1 MAKDARQTDKEHSR
15 ALEKLRNVLNKLP
28 SAASLVQSSANDLV
42 EETSKQLRQHV
53 SKHLQQQGGHIE
65 AVLKLAAAFTEH
77 LLSQHN
83 TASRED
89 LQIEAQSTKWLL
101 ALRYSITGVSN
112 TITSFQLSNAQ
123 KGEHRSAFMLSSSI
137 SPRNL
142 HNHNGPAYKIIQSHL
157 VPQWAAAAR
166 LGLKMHEE
174 HARRDVVTV
183 AISALLEV
191 ATLDKAHRQDI
202 LRSISIKELGQI
214 YSCATDYHLAADC
227 MEIGLLTKPKNT
239 GNARRAHWQAF
250 FTCWEAEIDQRGQA
264 SSMPAEDGVIFEEGY
279 RSALQQLSELRDE
292 SRFDAIA
299 SDAIDAHS
307 LGHQRRPRR
316 IICSNISAE
325 GAADWLLARP
335 CSMEAYNSLAK
346 SQATDVKVPA
356 DFVLWINSDSVA
368 MDLVDPAF
376 VEGVEAEMV
385 LIPTRIEFENV
396 TTITFSEHL
405 ITFDL
410 KKSVSVAS
418 EGGKKYDLGS
428 NLHLTAKD
436 RSEAQRLQTA
446 IKYRTKDSD
455 VQIHTFTTEPEP
467 AGRFQD
473 GVTNHFR
480 ADDNIPEV
488 IASKL
493 TDLPPPMLKRSGP
506 TARSAVICQLPDH
519 PKLPECSPEAS
530 QLEVRRERAE
540 EMRLAAASEADPYLL
555 ARAENN
561 EPPNEHLGAESNP
574 KSGPAEV
581 ETTRRRANPPQR
593 TETAVTN
600 PHPKGKT
607 KTLTLS
613 DSPVDRQLVSSD
625 GAGQFLRVSDGRS
638 RRSVRRP
645 NYVEVSSDLSE
656 LSDEDE
662 QAEAPKAPA
671 PGSPPKESNS
681 RGPMRALSLTVPKAP
696 HRIDKTKY
704 SAKLKANVKV
714 HDSGSGSETSVEGK
728 SLQIEKPKRSTA
740 RHDSERSDH
749 TQSTEEKRSES
760 PVSSNNIDWDAIPG
774 EESASATI
782 CTGKKRDSD
791 KSRGK
796 GGSKGKRVAGVN
808 KKLQHAGDSSEE
820 EGDQD
825 SGLTKTRKRKATA
838 EKESLKR
845 QKLAQP
851 PIPQNAR
858 GKLTAHDPHSKE
870 SAKSRDGAEK
880 SNAMGMATAGAQ
892 VRKPGQKSAFLLDA
906 MSSTPDTRQK
916 SRKKVPKRPVHP
928 WNRPSQN
935 SGAEAVIQDKV
946 GKLNDSNQQASR
958 SRAEKG
964 AEQQS
969 LPLTDTIKLPM
980 AESPFGDSQ
989 RKTAEVGRT
998 ENLEFLNSDDN
1009 GDLSAGSFH
1018 FNESFEVNNEHLG
1031 FVDPGTVRTSAL
1043 VKKTFNPESSSES
1056 LAAQE
1061 GSTIDIRPGRLNEAA
1076 EKAHHISV
1084 RQAVAAERDPSPSE
1098 ERGNVIQAR
1107 QPPRPLTRKQHN
1119 PQLQESTVM
1128 NKTNEGA
1135 RMDSV
1140 LDLQPGQASN
1150 FTGIAQENERIDINT
1165 KRPTAVSPSPKA
1177 ADVEGRIDDKITAG
1191 DEQSPLKLT
1200 HDISAV
1206 RMARDDDEIG
1216 DSTTLLEMKAASLPS
1231 LGLYNRKHR
1240 DVLPRFAP
1248 PNNITTKQILQNQ
1261 KEDEHRTDPTKQA
1274 GQHRLER
1281 SRKNEAQASKW
1292 PLKQPV
1298 READAEPISQIEDPE
1313 LEAAL
1318 RIVRKSRK
1326 TASTLREVRR
1336 HANIAE
1342 NEKATATQTTI
1353 EELALEF
1360 IKTLC
1365 KAQENETKGLQM
1377 QARSDLRR
1385 LMQAVFDQ
1393 FSEMEDQE

>member
-28 SAASLVQSSANDLV
+28 SAASLVQSSANDLLNLTERSCSIAEV

-506 TARSAVICQLPDH
+506 TARSA
-519 PKLPECSPEAS
+519 
-530 QLEVRRERAE
+530 
-540 EMRLAAASEADPYLL
+540 
-555 ARAENN
+555 
-561 EPPNEHLGAESNP
+561 
-574 KSGPAEV
+574 
-581 ETTRRRANPPQR
+581 
-593 TETAVTN
+593 
-600 PHPKGKT
+600 
-607 KTLTLS
+607 
-613 DSPVDRQLVSSD
+613 LVSSD

-749 TQSTEEKRSES
+749 TQSTE
-760 PVSSNNIDWDAIPG
+760 
-774 EESASATI
+774 
-782 CTGKKRDSD
+782 
-791 KSRGK
+791 
-796 GGSKGKRVAGVN
+796 
-808 KKLQHAGDSSEE
+808 HAGDSSEE

-1261 KEDEHRTDPTKQA
+1261 KEGESGHRTDPTKQA